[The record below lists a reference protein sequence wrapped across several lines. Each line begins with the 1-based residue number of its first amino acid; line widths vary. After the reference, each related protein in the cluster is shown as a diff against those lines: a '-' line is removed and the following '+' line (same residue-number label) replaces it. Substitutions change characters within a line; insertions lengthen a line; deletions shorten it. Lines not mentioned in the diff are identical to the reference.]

1 MHASCTVTS
10 VRAEVTLMTVPRS
23 TSSAA
28 DNVHVSPWSR
38 SGRSEREREN
48 KDERSASEE
57 GSHGEQLRESQRV
70 EMKLE
75 KRKKHV
81 GNSILSPPHKRTTRQ
96 QEEEQE
102 QHQNKRVFSVG
113 IHP

>member
-38 SGRSEREREN
+38 RGFSERERIRT
-48 KDERSASEE
+48 KGAKVRRV
-57 GSHGEQLRESQRV
+57 LRESD
-70 EMKLE
+70 
-75 KRKKHV
+75 
-81 GNSILSPPHKRTTRQ
+81 
-96 QEEEQE
+96 
-102 QHQNKRVFSVG
+102 
-113 IHP
+113 